1 MDARPAVPGALAVA
15 RREWGRFRS
24 TPRLWLL
31 VVVAPV
37 LLLALTLAV
46 FVERTPLSLPLLVV
60 DLDRSPV
67 SHALVQRLDAA
78 PALRVGLHPDL
89 PAAAAAVRRGEAYA
103 VLAVPP
109 GLEGELLAGRAPRLQ
124 LYYNRQMMTAG
135 NLVLREVRTVAAT
148 VGAGLGLARGVA
160 PPVTVE
166 LHPAFNPGLDYAR
179 FLALPLALAVL
190 HIAIVVVALD
200 VTGRELRERSAGA
213 WLASAGGR
221 VLPALLGKLLPYAL
235 WFSLLGLCLLWLMD
249 GLLGLAPAGSGL
261 LRSLAWC
268 LLVLACLGLGSVLVA
283 LLGNLRMATSVAS
296 LLVSP
301 AFAYAG
307 LTFPAMAMPG
317 FAALWSMLL
326 PLSHGLAAHAQQTA
340 MGAPAASTL
349 PHLLA
354 LAGFALLPLLLR
366 RRWDRLLRDPG
377 AWGAA

>member
-1 MDARPAVPGALAVA
+1 MDPRPAGPGAIAVA
-15 RREWGRFRS
+15 RREWGRFLA

-31 VVVAPV
+31 VVAAPV
-37 LLLALTLAV
+37 LLVALLLAV
-46 FVERTPLSLPLLVV
+46 FIERTPLSLPLVVV
-60 DLDRSPV
+60 DLDGSPL
-67 SHALVQRLDAA
+67 SRALVQRLDAA
-78 PALRVGLHPDL
+78 PALRVIPHADL
-89 PAAAAAVRRGEAYA
+89 SAAAAALRRGEAYA
-103 VLAVPP
+103 VLAVPF
-109 GLEGELLAGRAPRLQ
+109 GLEGEILAGRAPRLQ

-160 PPVTVE
+160 PAVTAE

-190 HIAIVVVALD
+190 HIAIVVVAVD
-200 VTGRELRERSAGA
+200 VTGRELREGSAGA
-213 WLASAGGR
+213 WLDRAGGR

-235 WFSLLGLCLLWLMD
+235 WFTLLGLGLLWLLDRM
-249 GLLGLAPAGSGL
+249 LGLAPAGSGL
-261 LRSLAWC
+261 LRALGWS

-283 LLGNLRMATSVAS
+283 LCGNLRMATSVAS

-307 LTFPAMAMPG
+307 LTFPATAMPG

-340 MGAPAASTL
+340 MGAPATTTL

-366 RRWDRLLRDPG
+366 RRWHRLLSDPA

>member
-37 LLLALTLAV
+37 LLVALTLAV

-160 PPVTVE
+160 LAARSYERGLEVPPGSRLVSARPPVAWWDFHRVE
-166 LHPAFNPGLDYAR
+166 EAFLS
-179 FLALPLALAVL
+179 
-190 HIAIVVVALD
+190 
-200 VTGRELRERSAGA
+200 GREALERAWRQEALEA
-213 WLASAGGR
+213 WL
-221 VLPALLGKLLPYAL
+221 V
-235 WFSLLGLCLLWLMD
+235 
-249 GLLGLAPAGSGL
+249 GS
-261 LRSLAWC
+261 
-268 LLVLACLGLGSVLVA
+268 
-283 LLGNLRMATSVAS
+283 
-296 LLVSP
+296 SP
-301 AFAYAG
+301 
-307 LTFPAMAMPG
+307 
-317 FAALWSMLL
+317 
-326 PLSHGLAAHAQQTA
+326 
-340 MGAPAASTL
+340 
-349 PHLLA
+349 
-354 LAGFALLPLLLR
+354 
-366 RRWDRLLRDPG
+366 
-377 AWGAA
+377 